1 MLQLLADVY
10 SQVGTTYEVI
20 VVDDHCPDNT
30 ASAVSERFPQTVVL
44 RSEVNCGP
52 AVSRN
57 RGIRQARGAIVIGF
71 DSDVTLGDPT
81 LLRRV
86 VDAFERLPEASALAF
101 RILSADGQSEDAPRW
116 WHPLPLAQYAG
127 RSFVTHYFSG
137 TGYAIRRDAVLAAG
151 LFPELL
157 FMHYE
162 EVELAFRIL
171 DNGGSIGVLPRS
183 DSATPRASGVAAR
196 RDPDV
201 LQAAQPDPRCAGLLP
216 LAARRRIPGASPG
229 LQLRTGHGASARE
242 RVWAG
247 AHIRV
252 ETGTTDPVDA
262 AAAQGQHVATNRRH
276 ATRLQSLGM
285 SVVRVQANDMQGAAA
300 LTDFVSAAHH
310 GMTCSSVNTKIP
322 GRGR

>member
-1 MLQLLADVY
+1 MGSQSPAVSVVIPAYRRRDSVLQLLADVY

-57 RGIRQARGAIVIGF
+57 RGIRQARGAIMIGF

-171 DNGGSIGVLPRS
+171 DNGGSIVYCPDLTVRHHAHPVSRRGEIQMFYKPRNQILVALACYPWQRAVVYLAPRLAYNFVQATAHRHV
-183 DSATPRASGVAAR
+183 SAFGRALTSAWKLAPQILSTR
-196 RDPDV
+196 
-201 LQAAQPDPRCAGLLP
+201 QPLKASTW
-216 LAARRRIPGASPG
+216 RRIA
-229 LQLRTGHGASARE
+229 
-242 RVWAG
+242 
-247 AHIRV
+247 
-252 ETGTTDPVDA
+252 DM
-262 AAAQGQHVATNRRH
+262 RRGCR
-276 ATRLQSLGM
+276 A
-285 SVVRVQANDMQGAAA
+285 
-300 LTDFVSAAHH
+300 
-310 GMTCSSVNTKIP
+310 
-322 GRGR
+322 